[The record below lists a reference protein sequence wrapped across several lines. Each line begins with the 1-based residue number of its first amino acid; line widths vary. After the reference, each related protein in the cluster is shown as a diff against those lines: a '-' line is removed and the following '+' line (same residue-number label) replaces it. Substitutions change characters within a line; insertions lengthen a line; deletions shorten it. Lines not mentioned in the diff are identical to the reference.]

1 MNLYRYLPQARR
13 KPTYIAQHLALDFKS
28 CQAENIV
35 ILGYGIVI
43 FREAA
48 EMQFLGDRP
57 KSALENKVLYSSAL
71 ANFDDACPHFHS

>member
-13 KPTYIAQHLALDFKS
+13 KPTYIAEHLALDFKS

-43 FREAA
+43 FGELA
-48 EMQFLGDRP
+48 EMQFLEDRQNQCS
-57 KSALENKVLYSSAL
+57 KIRCYIAVI
-71 ANFDDACPHFHS
+71 

>member
-13 KPTYIAQHLALDFKS
+13 KPTYIGQHLALDFKS

-43 FREAA
+43 FREVA
-48 EMQFLGDRP
+48 EMQFLEDRQNRR
-57 KSALENKVLYSSAL
+57 SRIRCYIAVI
-71 ANFDDACPHFHS
+71 

>member
-43 FREAA
+43 FREVA
-48 EMQFLGDRP
+48 EMQFLEDRQNRR
-57 KSALENKVLYSSAL
+57 SRIRCYIAVI
-71 ANFDDACPHFHS
+71 

>member
-13 KPTYIAQHLALDFKS
+13 KPTYIAQHLALDFKP

-43 FREAA
+43 FREVA
-48 EMQFLGDRP
+48 EMQFLEDRQNRR
-57 KSALENKVLYSSAL
+57 SRIRCYIAVI
-71 ANFDDACPHFHS
+71 